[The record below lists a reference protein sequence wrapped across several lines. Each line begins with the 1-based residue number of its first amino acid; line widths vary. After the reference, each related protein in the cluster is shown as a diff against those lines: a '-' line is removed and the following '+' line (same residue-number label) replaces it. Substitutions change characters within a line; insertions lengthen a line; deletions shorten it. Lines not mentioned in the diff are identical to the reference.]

1 MGNPRRKTFIHSI
14 KRKNEMKQIKV
25 VDYMVLNNMEELS
38 ESELFDYGK
47 EGWIL
52 QTVIPTEDWSTHYNY
67 IFVKLSL

>member
-1 MGNPRRKTFIHSI
+1 
-14 KRKNEMKQIKV
+14 MKQIKV